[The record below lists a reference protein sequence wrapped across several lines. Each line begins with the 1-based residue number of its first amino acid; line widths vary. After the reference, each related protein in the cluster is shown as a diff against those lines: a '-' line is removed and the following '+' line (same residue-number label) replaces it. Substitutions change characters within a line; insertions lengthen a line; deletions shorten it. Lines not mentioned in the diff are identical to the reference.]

1 MLKYVAATAAVL
13 LTACGSVDPE
23 LSAYQET
30 EKLKQANFANF
41 DDLDYNVFSG
51 QKWAEFHRSHADDV
65 TVHWPDGHSTKGFD
79 KHIEDMKAMF
89 VWAPDTRIKEHPVK
103 LGQGE
108 WTAVIGYM
116 EGTFTQPMPIGEG
129 KTIPPTGKA
138 YKIRMAT
145 FCHWNSQGLMDEE
158 YLFWDNQEFMKQIG
172 LTPG

>member
-1 MLKYVAATAAVL
+1 MLKYIAATAAVL
-13 LTACGSVDPE
+13 LAACGSVDPE
-23 LSAYQET
+23 LSEFQEA
-30 EKLKQANFANF
+30 EKLAQPNLANF

-51 QKWAEFHRSHADDV
+51 QKWDELHCSHADDV

-116 EGTFTQPMPIGEG
+116 EGTFTQ
-129 KTIPPTGKA
+129 
-138 YKIRMAT
+138 
-145 FCHWNSQGLMDEE
+145 
-158 YLFWDNQEFMKQIG
+158 
-172 LTPG
+172 